1 MIFSITYLRIS
12 CWLTAG
18 LCCVETT
25 TVSIRTGLWPSY
37 STVTWLL
44 LSGRSQ
50 ATSLFCRAAVKPVED
65 AVGQCDRQ
73 RHQLGRVVAGVAE
86 HQALVAGAD
95 LLALSRRL
103 R

>member
-1 MIFSITYLRIS
+1 MTNLRIS
-12 CWLTAG
+12 SFVTSGA
-18 LCCVETT
+18 CCVETT
-25 TVSIRTGLWPSY
+25 TVSIRTGVAPSY

-50 ATSLFCRAAVKPVED
+50 FDFALVAGFGQAVED
-65 AVGQCDRQ
+65 AVGQRDRQ

-95 LLALSRRL
+95 VLARR
-103 R
+103 RRRR